1 MKRFKQDGHT
11 IVLEKNIEKPVNKVL
26 EKNDGQTNKKND
38 TKNDQDYGQSF
49 KSLIKSIVHPVTRG
63 ILTSSDPV
71 DSEKWKEFQKY
82 KNEFLERACNDP
94 KLDAELKSQLQRFGR
109 DFNSGLISKEEFDRL
124 IELNKEQAKKADAA
138 HKAYIDSLEKAAKDA
153 NDAILKKIKDDAIEG
168 DDLNKYRIIQLLLLC
183 SPLLPIPI
191 AGVIFNALQPFLS
204 GALDIPNFL
213 GSFFSVDGPFGDFAW
228 LTDKIGLD
236 DLTTMTGDL
245 FGGPLSV
252 VQNLVVNPITSPI
265 MTSVG
270 GALAGSPLTVF
281 ALVAAFEV
289 ATDYNKREIA
299 RLTKSAN
306 ILPDAKK
313 SFDAAYKKLRAP
325 EVERLK
331 KQAGQYSAAEI
342 ALRKNLFVAAKAA
355 EWLQAKHKSHPQSC
369 KTLLENL
376 FGDKAKG
383 LLKPDKSGLVENL
396 IENLYK
402 LINEAGFKSLIK
414 LREAEDKP
422 QNANFN
428 KVFFADNDDEKK
440 LAESKTQQKKDIEAA
455 TKGIDADK
463 IIKGLEDNFY
473 FFEADKLDIKHQ
485 YLPAQGYQLLKEE
498 LDKKLADY
506 EKKGYHPICKDA
518 TPTQMVD
525 RMMLLEILSETHL
538 EFLLN
543 ASRDPNFD
551 FDKFFQDH
559 NIIDYDKSMLEI
571 NNNKEI
577 RSKQLIVDKYYLD
590 NPGENKDEFLGDVG
604 WIKKI
609 EAKYS
614 DKREENLKLVSK
626 AVDTHY
632 QQEFNRAKHKPDTP
646 NTPNTPDTTNTTNT
660 PDTTNTPNTTVKNV
674 SAQPLQE
681 KDKNIVL

>member
-1 MKRFKQDGHT
+1 MKQFQQNGET
-11 IVLEKNIEKPVNKVL
+11 IVLENNIEKTVKTVL
-26 EKNDGQTNKKND
+26 QKNDDKTGKKND
-38 TKNDQDYGQSF
+38 IKNDQDYGQSF

-313 SFDAAYKKLRAP
+313 SFDAAYEKLRAP

-355 EWLQAKHKSHPQSC
+355 EWLQAKHKSHPKSC

-402 LINEAGFKSLIK
+402 LINEAGFKSLLQLRQAGEALNDNTVDKVFSLDEKIEELEKLKASYTSKTAKQEGQKAIK
-414 LREAEDKP
+414 ITDIFEEDGKKP
-422 QNANFN
+422 QKNFVNGDGSLKFDGGFVEVMIDN
-428 KVFFADNDDEKK
+428 KAQYFKVTDSDTEKTKTLDDLFQINSIPKK
-440 LAESKTQQKKDIEAA
+440 LAELKTEQKQYAEAA

-485 YLPAQGYQLLKEE
+485 E
-498 LDKKLADY
+498 
-506 EKKGYHPICKDA
+506 
-518 TPTQMVD
+518 VD
-525 RMMLLEILSETHL
+525 LES
-538 EFLLN
+538 
-543 ASRDPNFD
+543 
-551 FDKFFQDH
+551 
-559 NIIDYDKSMLEI
+559 
-571 NNNKEI
+571 
-577 RSKQLIVDKYYLD
+577 
-590 NPGENKDEFLGDVG
+590 
-604 WIKKI
+604 
-609 EAKYS
+609 
-614 DKREENLKLVSK
+614 VSK
-626 AVDTHY
+626 AVDAHY
-632 QQEFNRAKHKPDTP
+632 QQEFNRAKHKLD
-646 NTPNTPDTTNTTNT
+646 
-660 PDTTNTPNTTVKNV
+660 TPNTTVKDV
-674 SAQPLQE
+674 SAQKLQ
-681 KDKNIVL
+681 DKSISNQQQ